1 MVSNKLTSLAE
12 HFAHWAKEPRGV
24 LLDQRVLLLLEAEL
38 RDAADQ
44 ASQLEHQPAGPLA
57 GAGGRLRLVGGTA
70 MQGQALGGV
79 A

>member
-12 HFAHWAKEPRGV
+12 HFAAWSREPRGV
-24 LLDQRVLLLLEAEL
+24 QLDQRVLLLLEAEL

-44 ASQLEHQPAGPLA
+44 VRQLEHQPAGPQA

-70 MQGQALGGV
+70 MQGHALGG
-79 A
+79 AA